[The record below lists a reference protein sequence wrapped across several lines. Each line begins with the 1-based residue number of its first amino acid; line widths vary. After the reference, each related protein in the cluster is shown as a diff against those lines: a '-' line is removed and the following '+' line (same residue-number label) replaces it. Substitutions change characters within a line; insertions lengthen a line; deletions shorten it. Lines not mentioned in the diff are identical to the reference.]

1 MLQSILKLTLFNDD
15 EEVRP
20 KNHPKKEI
28 PDARR
33 KNRDGGKTIGAAD
46 GEQPRLQIENNRNL
60 LKLSVSE
67 ANLETQK
74 GKRNTHTH
82 TREQLQKRFEKK
94 QSMRSSLTCTRRL
107 RFRASETRSRN
118 CWSNVAER
126 KKARPSPDPA
136 NESSATSSKDIH
148 VLKEM
153 TSQETRSRI
162 FFFFFRLGSQMFR
175 TWNNEFTPLGC

>member
-1 MLQSILKLTLFNDD
+1 MLQSILKPTLFNDD

-20 KNHPKKEI
+20 KNHPKKKI

-33 KNRDGGKTIGAAD
+33 KNRDGGKKIGAAD
-46 GEQPRLQIENNRNL
+46 GEQPRLQIENDRNL

-67 ANLETQK
+67 ANLETKK
-74 GKRNTHTH
+74 GKRNTHT
-82 TREQLQKRFEKK
+82 RQQLQKCFEKK
-94 QSMRSSLTCTRRL
+94 QSMRSSLTCTRRR

-118 CWSNVAER
+118 WWSKAAER

-136 NESSATSSKDIH
+136 NKSSATSSKEIH

-153 TSQETRSRI
+153 MSQETRTRS
-162 FFFFFRLGSQMFR
+162 FFFFRLGSQMFR
-175 TWNNEFTPLGC
+175 TWNNGFTPLGC